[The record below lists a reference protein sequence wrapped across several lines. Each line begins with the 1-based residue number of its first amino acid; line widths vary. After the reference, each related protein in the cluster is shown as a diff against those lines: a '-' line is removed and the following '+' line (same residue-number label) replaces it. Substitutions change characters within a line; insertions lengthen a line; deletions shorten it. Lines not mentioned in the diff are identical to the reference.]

1 MLLHTR
7 SFAKSLQYTD
17 ISWVKTT
24 CGHCGSDHMS
34 AIKAGYPA
42 TYVFESDFAL
52 ANQHVHTP
60 EDLIKHLDFSHMIDH
75 ARMTLGFVYELAFAD
90 LQAESGRS

>member
-1 MLLHTR
+1 
-7 SFAKSLQYTD
+7 
-17 ISWVKTT
+17 
-24 CGHCGSDHMS
+24 MS

>member
-1 MLLHTR
+1 
-7 SFAKSLQYTD
+7 
-17 ISWVKTT
+17 
-24 CGHCGSDHMS
+24 MS
-34 AIKAGYPA
+34 AIKAGYQA
-42 TYVFESDFAL
+42 AYVFESDFAL

-90 LQAESGRS
+90 L